1 MRFEKLQLAEPILRA
16 VAAEGY
22 TTPTPIQIQAI
33 PVVLAGSDLLGCA
46 QTGSGKTAGFAL
58 PILQRLGQ
66 EASHPAATNGRRPH
80 GKVRAL
86 VICPTRELCCQ
97 ITQSFRA
104 YGRYLHLRYASVYGG
119 VGQNLQV
126 KALKAGVDVLIATP
140 GRLLDLMGQGHVDLR
155 SIEVLVLDEADRMLD
170 MGFIRD
176 IRRIIEQLPKRRQTL
191 LFSATMPPDIRRLA
205 DSILNEPVSVHVDP
219 EAPTV
224 ETVSQQVCFVAKRN
238 KPALLEHLLQKMGA
252 NRTLVF
258 TRTKHGADRVVR
270 GLRKAGIAAQALH
283 SNKSQPARIKALEGF
298 RSGKPAV
305 LVATD
310 IASRGIDIDDIAHVI
325 NFDVPNIAET
335 YVHRIGRTARAGAA
349 GLAVSFCDYDEQD
362 SLRAIE
368 QLIGMHIE
376 VNADHPHHQKTAQ
389 RPARGRSQVRAPRR
403 GDAGSKPGATE
414 HAHVTDRAN
423 GVPTTP
429 ARRPG
434 FLTRRQRPV
443 RRR

>member
-1 MRFEKLQLAEPILRA
+1 MRFEQLRLSEPILRA
-16 VAAEGY
+16 VADEGY
-22 TTPTPIQIQAI
+22 TTPTPIQVQAI
-33 PVVLAGSDLLGCA
+33 PVVMSGADLLGCA

-58 PILQRLGQ
+58 PILHRLS
-66 EASHPAATNGRRPH
+66 ESSPTPAAS
-80 GKVRAL
+80 GKRSHRIRAL
-86 VICPTRELCCQ
+86 VICPTRELACQ
-97 ITQSFRA
+97 ILESFRA
-104 YGRYLHLRYASVYGG
+104 YGRHLPIKHTTVYGG
-119 VGQNLQV
+119 IGQNLQV
-126 KALKAGVDVLIATP
+126 RALKAGVDVLIATP
-140 GRLLDLMGQGHVDLR
+140 GRLLDLMGQGHVDVR
-155 SIEVLVLDEADRMLD
+155 AIEVLVLDEADRMLD

-176 IRRIIEQLPKRRQTL
+176 IRRIIEQLPRRRQTL

-205 DSILNEPVSVHVDP
+205 ASILNDPVSVHVDP

-238 KPALLEHLLQKMGA
+238 KPALLELLLRKMGA

-298 RSGKPAV
+298 RVGKPAV

-325 NFDVPNIAET
+325 NFDVPNIPET
-335 YVHRIGRTARAGAA
+335 YVHRIGRTARAGAS

-368 QLIGMHIE
+368 QLIGMHID
-376 VNADHPHHQKTAQ
+376 VNADHPHHQKTAE
-389 RPARGRSQVRAPRR
+389 RPARGRTPLRAPRR
-403 GDAGSKPGATE
+403 AEGGPVPVAAAAVLATE
-414 HAHVTDRAN
+414 EPAGAATAV
-423 GVPTTP
+423 